1 MPAVFVSLA
10 GAVESGDA
18 MTVTHEARVRTKAP
32 IVVGCCQHLIG
43 EHHDDGCEHGWTW
56 NGYGV
61 ATVEGCKCP
70 MRGPA

>member
-1 MPAVFVSLA
+1 
-10 GAVESGDA
+10 
-18 MTVTHEARVRTKAP
+18 MTAVRTKAP